1 MDDSRS
7 LKKVYWTPS
16 CSIITLYSS
25 MGELFAS
32 IDLFPFLA
40 LSLEVLLHIA
50 DVYNLLYEGVQSLEY
65 LEILETC
72 LYTRKLGTPKHE

>member
-1 MDDSRS
+1 
-7 LKKVYWTPS
+7 
-16 CSIITLYSS
+16 